1 MQSRHY
7 DTVVDSD
14 VGDAMAGPCVIF
26 GIYLTAGADAA
37 SVTINDAATAA
48 GGGRTVVLKAIAT
61 ASNSFEFPNGIRFAT
76 GLSGAET
83 GTAPYWLIT
92 YMLE

>member
-1 MQSRHY
+1 
-7 DTVVDSD
+7 
-14 VGDAMAGPCVIF
+14 MAGPCVVF
-26 GIYLTAGADAA
+26 GMYLAAGVDAA

-48 GGGRTVVLKAIAT
+48 GGGLTLILRAAAT
-61 ASNSFEFPNGIRFAT
+61 ESESFVFPNGIRFAT

-83 GTAPYWLIT
+83 GTAPFWVIT